1 MKCTIDE
8 ISFYEMSSYEMTQH
22 PLIFSGVDFDEATNE
37 GVRYLMNKH
46 PEIET
51 LNLGFRNGISEGC
64 LRSVLALSNLRIYS
78 TVMSAFR
85 TSTFTVNSRQLH
97 TLALDNSR
105 LNEINATVTHVLS
118 ILMTCKES
126 LKSLNISNY
135 KNVRDATL
143 LKLFRICGRTL
154 TTLYIDGTDIPG
166 ENLSEYNRT
175 LPFIDNLGFDICQ
188 HFSDSGMQK
197 IISICKV
204 NHPSP
209 RINYEGIPRNPSL
222 DDKRSLLCLEQLSLA
237 SCSRFSEKGL
247 RKILQL
253 CGRTLKKLDLS
264 STQITGETLSE
275 GDGVFLTFMEELNI
289 SDCNKLTD
297 TGLSSILNVCGKN
310 LKSLNISDTKITGE
324 FLADGNKD
332 CLSCL
337 EELDLGRCY
346 KFTDT
351 EFLRILKLCG
361 RTLKSLDISYS
372 KLTGENL
379 TEYNGTLPCIEH
391 LYLKGC
397 EFTDIGLIQLL
408 QLPEKKLKSLRM

>member
-8 ISFYEMSSYEMTQH
+8 ISFYEMSSYEMTHH
-22 PLIFSGVDFDEATNE
+22 PLIFSGVDFDKATDE
-37 GVRYLMNKH
+37 GVLYLVNKH
-46 PEIET
+46 PEIQT
-51 LNLGFRNGISEGC
+51 LNLNFQNGISEAC
-64 LRSVLALSNLRIYS
+64 LRSVLALSNLLNLRIFTDLMS
-78 TVMSAFR
+78 TYK

-97 TLALDNSR
+97 TLDLKNSK
-105 LNEINATVTHVLS
+105 LTETNVLS

-126 LKSLNISNY
+126 LKSLKISNHY
-135 KNVRDATL
+135 NNVGDATL

-154 TTLYIDGTDIPG
+154 TTLYIGGTNITG
-166 ENLSEYNRT
+166 ENLSEYNGT
-175 LPFIDNLGFDICQ
+175 LPFVDNLSFDICQ
-188 HFSDSGMQK
+188 QLSDSGMQK
-197 IISICKV
+197 IISICGV

-237 SCSRFSEKGL
+237 SCSSFSEKGL

-253 CGRTLKKLDLS
+253 CGRTLKKLDLRC
-264 STQITGETLSE
+264 TQITGETLSE

-372 KLTGENL
+372 DLTGEKL

-391 LYLKGC
+391 LDLKGC
-397 EFTDIGLIQLL
+397 RHFTDIGLIQLL

>member
-8 ISFYEMSSYEMTQH
+8 MSFYEMSSYEMTQH
-22 PLIFSGVDFDEATNE
+22 PLIFSGVDFDEATHK

-51 LNLGFRNGISEGC
+51 LNLGFRNGISESC
-64 LRSVLALSNLRIYS
+64 LRSVLALSNLRMFS
-78 TVMSAFR
+78 TVMSTFR

-135 KNVRDATL
+135 KNVGDATL

-154 TTLYIDGTDIPG
+154 TTLYIDGTDITG
-166 ENLSEYNRT
+166 ENLSEYNGT
-175 LPFIDNLGFDICQ
+175 LPFIDNLSFDICQ
-188 HFSDSGMQK
+188 KLSDSGMQK
-197 IISICKV
+197 IISICGV

-209 RINYEGIPRNPSL
+209 RTNYEGIPRNPSL
-222 DDKRSLLCLEQLSLA
+222 DDKRSLLCLQQLSLA
-237 SCSRFSEKGL
+237 SCRSFSEKGL

-264 STQITGETLSE
+264 YTQITGETLSE
-275 GDGVFLTFMEELNI
+275 GAGVFLTFMEELNI
-289 SDCNKLTD
+289 SSCSELTD
-297 TGLSSILNVCGKN
+297 TG
-310 LKSLNISDTKITGE
+310 
-324 FLADGNKD
+324 
-332 CLSCL
+332 
-337 EELDLGRCY
+337 
-346 KFTDT
+346 
-351 EFLRILKLCG
+351 FLRILKLCG
-361 RTLKSLDISYS
+361 RTLKSLDISDS

-391 LYLKGC
+391 LYLKWC

-408 QLPEKKLKSLRM
+408 QLPEKKLKSLNM